1 MSNMKFK
8 SWTDSRQTEAQL
20 ITTQQQPL
28 DLNETD
34 YISKQ
39 GAYLL
44 PRFKK
49 SSFVIRKWF
58 LIKLGIIL
66 ENDVSKKLDF
76 GNLHK
81 AQQFPLCR
89 Y

>member
-1 MSNMKFK
+1 MALAVLIFSDGFWAFKLKYSRVRNQVAVVHFEMTNMKFK

-49 SSFVIRKWF
+49 K
-58 LIKLGIIL
+58 
-66 ENDVSKKLDF
+66 
-76 GNLHK
+76 
-81 AQQFPLCR
+81 
-89 Y
+89 